1 MKKLS
6 IHATTVNKKQQRKR
20 ILHYSGAGA
29 NSGQVTIS
37 ISIYY
42 QILNSV
48 STFDVKTKKLIFHHL
63 NICPP
68 SGKQSTLFQFVCH
81 LIVRGTTIEDIKSSE
96 CHCYLVHQLLLAIYA
111 SALF

>member
-6 IHATTVNKKQQRKR
+6 IHVTTVNKKQQRKR

-48 STFDVKTKKLIFHHL
+48 STFDVKTK
-63 NICPP
+63 
-68 SGKQSTLFQFVCH
+68 
-81 LIVRGTTIEDIKSSE
+81 
-96 CHCYLVHQLLLAIYA
+96 
-111 SALF
+111 